1 VVDDGEVLKVDV
13 SKLPAVLGTAT
24 VTIRY

>member
-1 VVDDGEVLKVDV
+1 MDDGEVLKVDV
-13 SKLPAVLGTAT
+13 SKLPAVLGTPT

>member
-1 VVDDGEVLKVDV
+1 VDDGEVLKVDV

>member
-1 VVDDGEVLKVDV
+1 VDDGEVLKVDV
-13 SKLPAVLGTAT
+13 SKLPAVLGTPT